1 MALLYTHDHCNPS
14 SLSGESSLTVDQSS
28 YAVALATPV
37 LSVAGSASRFP
48 VRRVYCVGR
57 NYVEHIREM
66 KEGDERDPPFFFQ
79 KPSDSIVANGAELS
93 FPPYTEDFQHEI
105 ELVAA
110 IGKCGMNISV
120 EDALSHVFGYAVG
133 IDMTRRDRQREA
145 RERMLPWE
153 IGKSFDESAPCG
165 PLHPVE
171 RVGHIGRGS
180 ISLSVNGEARQKGDL
195 GQMIW
200 NVPEIIA
207 NLSTQ
212 YELKAGD
219 LIFTGTP
226 AGVGP
231 VVPGDRIEGVIEGL
245 DTVHF
250 TIGSRK
256 Q

>member
-1 MALLYTHDHCNPS
+1 
-14 SLSGESSLTVDQSS
+14 LTASH
-28 YAVALATPV
+28 AVPLATPV
-37 LSVAGSASRFP
+37 LTIAGGDSTFP

-79 KPSDSIVANGAELS
+79 KPSDAVVANGAELAY
-93 FPPYTEDFQHEI
+93 PPCTDDFQHEI
-105 ELVAA
+105 ELVVA
-110 IGKCGMNISV
+110 IGGGGIDIPV
-120 EDALSHVFGYAVG
+120 GAALDHVFGYAVG
-133 IDMTRRDRQREA
+133 IDMTRRDRQREM

-153 IGKSFDESAPCG
+153 MGKSFDASAPCG
-165 PLHPVE
+165 PLHPVG
-171 RVGHIGRGS
+171 RVGHVGRGA
-180 ISLSVNGEARQKGDL
+180 ITLSVNGELRQKGDFA
-195 GQMIW
+195 QMIW
-200 NVPEIIA
+200 NVPEIVA

-231 VVPGDRIEGVIEGL
+231 VVPGDSLEGAIEGL
-245 DTVHF
+245 GTIHF

-256 Q
+256 S

>member
-1 MALLYTHDHCNPS
+1 
-14 SLSGESSLTVDQSS
+14 
-28 YAVALATPV
+28 LATPI
-37 LSVAGSASRFP
+37 LAVAGDTHAFP

-57 NYVEHIREM
+57 NYVDHIREM

-79 KPSDSIVANGAELS
+79 KPSDAIVANGAELAY
-93 FPPYTEDFQHEI
+93 PPCTEDFQHEI
-105 ELVAA
+105 ELVVA
-110 IGKCGMNISV
+110 IGKDGANVAVS
-120 EDALSHVFGYAVG
+120 DALAHVFGYAVG
-133 IDMTRRDRQREA
+133 IDMTRRDRQREM

-153 IGKSFDESAPCG
+153 MGKSFDESAPCG
-165 PLHPVE
+165 PLHPVA
-171 RVGHIGRGS
+171 RVGHIGSGA
-180 ISLSVNGEARQKGDL
+180 ISLTVNGEARQKGDL
-195 GQMIW
+195 AQMIW

-231 VVPGDRIEGVIEGL
+231 VVPGDRIEGAIEGL
-245 DTVHF
+245 DTIHF

-256 Q
+256 S

>member
-1 MALLYTHDHCNPS
+1 MTA
-14 SLSGESSLTVDQSS
+14 S
-28 YAVALATPV
+28 YAVPLATPV
-37 LSVAGSASRFP
+37 LAVAGDAQAFP

-79 KPSDSIVANGAELS
+79 KPSDAVVANGAELAY
-93 FPPYTEDFQHEI
+93 PPCTEDFQHEI
-105 ELVAA
+105 ELVVA
-110 IGKCGMNISV
+110 IGKDGANV
-120 EDALSHVFGYAVG
+120 AVDDALAHVFGYAVG
-133 IDMTRRDRQREA
+133 IDMTRRDRQREM

-153 IGKSFDESAPCG
+153 MGKSFDESAPCG
-165 PLHPVE
+165 PLHPAA
-171 RVGHIGRGS
+171 RIGHIGSGA
-180 ISLSVNGEARQKGDL
+180 ISLSVNGEMRQKGDL
-195 GQMIW
+195 TQMIW

-231 VVPGDRIEGVIEGL
+231 VLPGDRIEGAIEGL
-245 DTVHF
+245 DTIHF

-256 Q
+256 S

>member
-1 MALLYTHDHCNPS
+1 
-14 SLSGESSLTVDQSS
+14 LTVDQSS

>member
-1 MALLYTHDHCNPS
+1 MTA
-14 SLSGESSLTVDQSS
+14 S
-28 YAVALATPV
+28 YAVPLATPV
-37 LSVAGSASRFP
+37 LAVAGDAQAFP

-79 KPSDSIVANGAELS
+79 KPSDAVVANGAELAY
-93 FPPYTEDFQHEI
+93 PPCTKDFQHEI
-105 ELVAA
+105 ELVVA
-110 IGKCGMNISV
+110 IGKDGANV
-120 EDALSHVFGYAVG
+120 AVDDALAHVFGYAVG
-133 IDMTRRDRQREA
+133 IDMTRRDRQREM

-153 IGKSFDESAPCG
+153 MGKSFDESAPCG
-165 PLHPVE
+165 PLHPAA
-171 RVGHIGRGS
+171 RIGHIGSGA
-180 ISLSVNGEARQKGDL
+180 ISLSVNGEMRQKGDL
-195 GQMIW
+195 TQMIW

-231 VVPGDRIEGVIEGL
+231 VLPGDRIEGAIEGL
-245 DTVHF
+245 DTIHF

-256 Q
+256 S

>member
-1 MALLYTHDHCNPS
+1 MTAS
-14 SLSGESSLTVDQSS
+14 F
-28 YAVALATPV
+28 AVPLATPV
-37 LSVAGSASRFP
+37 LAVAGDAHAFP

-79 KPSDSIVANGAELS
+79 KPSDAIVANGAELAY
-93 FPPYTEDFQHEI
+93 PPCTEDFQHEI
-105 ELVAA
+105 ELVVA
-110 IGKCGMNISV
+110 IGKDGANV
-120 EDALSHVFGYAVG
+120 AVGDALAHVFGYAVG
-133 IDMTRRDRQREA
+133 IDMTRRDRQREM

-153 IGKSFDESAPCG
+153 MGKSFDESAPCG
-165 PLHPVE
+165 PLHPVAS
-171 RVGHIGRGS
+171 VGHIGRGA
-180 ISLSVNGEARQKGDL
+180 ISLTVNGEARQKGDL
-195 GQMIW
+195 AQMIW

-231 VVPGDRIEGVIEGL
+231 VLPGDRIEGAIEGL
-245 DTVHF
+245 DTIHF

-256 Q
+256 S

>member
-14 SLSGESSLTVDQSS
+14 SLSGESSLTVDQS

>member
-1 MALLYTHDHCNPS
+1 
-14 SLSGESSLTVDQSS
+14 
-28 YAVALATPV
+28 
-37 LSVAGSASRFP
+37 
-48 VRRVYCVGR
+48 
-57 NYVEHIREM
+57 
-66 KEGDERDPPFFFQ
+66 
-79 KPSDSIVANGAELS
+79 
-93 FPPYTEDFQHEI
+93 
-105 ELVAA
+105 
-110 IGKCGMNISV
+110 
-120 EDALSHVFGYAVG
+120 
-133 IDMTRRDRQREA
+133 MTRRDRQREA

-250 TIGSRK
+250 TIGTRK